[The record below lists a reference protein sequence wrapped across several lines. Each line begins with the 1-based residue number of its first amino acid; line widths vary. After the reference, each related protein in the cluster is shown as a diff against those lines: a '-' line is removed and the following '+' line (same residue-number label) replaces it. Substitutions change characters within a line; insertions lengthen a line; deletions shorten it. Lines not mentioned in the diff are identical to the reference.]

1 MSDTTGSSGSTD
13 LTILTDFSSRIT
25 LETRGHVLLMGLRR
39 AEKRNAFDLAM
50 LRGLAEAFTRYDDD
64 PELRCALLFGHGE
77 HFTAGLDLAEVGP
90 AVAGGEPLFPAG
102 AVDPLGLFGRVRR
115 KPLVVALQG
124 WCLTIGI
131 ELALAAD
138 IRVAARDTRFGQIEI
153 KRGIFPFGGATLRL
167 PQVAGWGDAMR
178 YLLTGDTFDAA
189 EALRIGLVQ
198 ELTEP
203 GEQLARA
210 LAIAETVARQAPLA
224 VQATL
229 RSARVA
235 VEHGAPVALDSMLAE
250 VRAIMASD
258 DAREGLMSFLERREA
273 RFTGR

>member
-13 LTILTDFSSRIT
+13 LTVLTDFSSRIT
-25 LETRGHVLLMGLRR
+25 LETRGHVLLMGLRS

-210 LAIAETVARQAPLA
+210 LAIAEAVARQAPLA
-224 VQATL
+224 VKATL

-235 VEHGAPVALDSMLAE
+235 VEHGAPVARDSMLEE

>member
-1 MSDTTGSSGSTD
+1 MTPAP
-13 LTILTDFSSRIT
+13 RIT
-25 LETRGHVLLMGLRR
+25 TELRDHVLLIGLDR
-39 AEKRNAFDLAM
+39 ADKRNAFDLAM
-50 LRGLAEAFTRYDDD
+50 LRGLAEALTRGEDD
-64 PELRCALLFGHGE
+64 PEVRCHLLFGHGE

-90 AVAGGEPLFPAG
+90 AVAAGAPLFPAD
-102 AVDPLGLFGRVRR
+102 AVDPLGLFGRVRN

-138 IRVAARDTRFGQIEI
+138 IRVAASDTRFGQIEI
-153 KRGIFPFGGATLRL
+153 KRGIFPFGGATLRMPTQL
-167 PQVAGWGDAMR
+167 GWGNAMR

-198 ELTEP
+198 QVAP
-203 GEQLARA
+203 VGEQLAHA
-210 LAIAETVARQAPLA
+210 THLATTIARQAPLG

-229 RSARVA
+229 RSARAA
-235 VEHGAPVALDSMLAE
+235 VVDGQSAALAPLLADA
-250 VRAIMASD
+250 RAIMASD
-258 DAREGLMSFLERREA
+258 DAREGLQSFLERREA

>member
-1 MSDTTGSSGSTD
+1 
-13 LTILTDFSSRIT
+13 
-25 LETRGHVLLMGLRR
+25 
-39 AEKRNAFDLAM
+39 
-50 LRGLAEAFTRYDDD
+50 
-64 PELRCALLFGHGE
+64 
-77 HFTAGLDLAEVGP
+77 
-90 AVAGGEPLFPAG
+90 
-102 AVDPLGLFGRVRR
+102 
-115 KPLVVALQG
+115 VVALQG

-224 VQATL
+224 VQGHAPLRPRRGRARGPPSPSTRCSRRCGQSWPATTP
-229 RSARVA
+229 AR
-235 VEHGAPVALDSMLAE
+235 
-250 VRAIMASD
+250 
-258 DAREGLMSFLERREA
+258 GLMSFLERREA

>member
-1 MSDTTGSSGSTD
+1 MSQAT
-13 LTILTDFSSRIT
+13 RIT
-25 LETRGHVLLMGLRR
+25 LDVQEHVLLIGLSR
-39 AEKRNAFDLAM
+39 ADKRNAFDLAM
-50 LRGLAEAFTRYDDD
+50 LRGLAEAMTRYEDD

-90 AVAGGEPLFPAG
+90 AVARGEPLFPAD
-102 AVDPLGLFGRVRR
+102 AVDPLGMFGRVRS

-138 IRVAARDTRFGQIEI
+138 IRVAASDTRFGQIEI
-153 KRGIFPFGGATLRL
+153 KRGIFPFGGATLRM
-167 PQVAGWGDAMR
+167 PQQLGWGNAMR
-178 YLLTGDTFDAA
+178 WLLTGDTLDAA

-198 ELTEP
+198 QVCEP
-203 GEQLARA
+203 GQQLARA
-210 LAIAETVARQAPLA
+210 TAIAQTIARQAPLG

-235 VEHGAPVALDSMLAE
+235 LEQGPAAALAPLLAD
-250 VRAIMASD
+250 VRSIMASD
-258 DAREGLMSFLERREA
+258 DAREGLQSFVERREA
-273 RFTGR
+273 RFTGK